1 MTNPYEDEEYAKKY
15 SGWHNGNH
23 GRYLEK
29 LEKLYKTPYEKEYSE
44 IYNRI
49 YLLDETHLQHT
60 QYEINLI
67 ETLCKNKQSWLDVAC
82 GTGYHLDNVK
92 SDVLKFGVDRSP
104 DMITYAKE
112 NTDSS
117 IEYICSDINDF
128 APDIT
133 FDLVTFLWMGYVH
146 QPSLTSVLNTI
157 YAASEK
163 VSKSGNFLMTFC
175 DPLYI
180 FENSPSKGV
189 FCGRG
194 DINFDGLIWSYS
206 DEVNE
211 IQYEN
216 LIAPNKFRILDI
228 LSSNYTDVEEVVYTK
243 ANEEY
248 WKKSAFL
255 FRGKK

>member
-1 MTNPYEDEEYAKKY
+1 VVKRSLLGKI
-15 SGWHNGNH
+15 
-23 GRYLEK
+23 K
-29 LEKLYKTPYEKEYSE
+29 KLYKTPYEKEYSE
-44 IYNRI
+44 IYNDI

-67 ETLCKNKQSWLDVAC
+67 ETLCKDKQSWLDVAC
-82 GTGYHLDNVK
+82 GTGYHLNNVQ

-104 DMITYAKE
+104 NMIRYARE
-112 NTDSS
+112 NTDST
-117 IEYICSDINDF
+117 IGYVVSDINNF
-128 APDIT
+128 VLDIP

-163 VSKSGNFLMTFC
+163 VSKGGYFLMTFC

-180 FENSPSKGV
+180 FENSPAKEV

-194 DINFDGLIWSYS
+194 NINFDGLIWSYS
-206 DEVNE
+206 DEVNK

-216 LIAPNKFRILDI
+216 LIAPNKFKILDT
-228 LSSNYTDVEEVVYTK
+228 LSSSYTDIEEVVYTK
-243 ANEEY
+243 ANEKY

-255 FRGKK
+255 FKGKK

>member
-1 MTNPYEDEEYAKKY
+1 M
-15 SGWHNGNH
+15 
-23 GRYLEK
+23 YLVVK
-29 LEKLYKTPYEKEYSE
+29 RSLLGKMEKLYKTPYEKEYSE
-44 IYNRI
+44 IYNDI

-67 ETLCKNKQSWLDVAC
+67 ETLCKDKQSWLDVAC
-82 GTGYHLDNVK
+82 GTGYHLNTVQ

-104 DMITYAKE
+104 NMIRYARE
-112 NTDSS
+112 NTDST
-117 IEYICSDINDF
+117 IGYVVSDINNF
-128 APDIT
+128 VLDIP

-163 VSKSGNFLMTFC
+163 VSKGGYFLMTFC

-180 FENSPSKGV
+180 FENSPAKEV

-194 DINFDGLIWSYS
+194 NINFDGLIWSYS
-206 DEVNE
+206 DEVNK

-216 LIAPNKFRILDI
+216 LIAPNKFKILDT
-228 LSSNYTDVEEVVYTK
+228 LSSSYTDIEEVVYTK
-243 ANEEY
+243 ANEKY

-255 FRGKK
+255 FKGKK

>member
-1 MTNPYEDEEYAKKY
+1 M
-15 SGWHNGNH
+15 
-23 GRYLEK
+23 
-29 LEKLYKTPYEKEYSE
+29 EKLYKTPYEKEYSE
-44 IYNRI
+44 IYNDI

-67 ETLCKNKQSWLDVAC
+67 ETLCKDKQSWLDVAC
-82 GTGYHLDNVK
+82 GTGYHLNNVQ

-104 DMITYAKE
+104 NMIRYAKE
-112 NTDSS
+112 NTDST
-117 IEYICSDINDF
+117 IGYVVSDINNF
-128 APDIT
+128 VLDIF

-163 VSKSGNFLMTFC
+163 VSKGGYFLMTFC

-180 FENSPSKGV
+180 FENSPAKEV

-194 DINFDGLIWSYS
+194 NINFDGLIWSYS
-206 DEVNE
+206 DEINK

-216 LIAPNKFRILDI
+216 LIAPNKFKILNT
-228 LSSNYTDVEEVVYTK
+228 LSSSYTDIEEIVYTK
-243 ANEEY
+243 ANEKY

-255 FRGKK
+255 FKEKI

>member
-1 MTNPYEDEEYAKKY
+1 VVKRSLLGKI
-15 SGWHNGNH
+15 
-23 GRYLEK
+23 K
-29 LEKLYKTPYEKEYSE
+29 KLYKTPYEKEYSE
-44 IYNRI
+44 IYNDI

-67 ETLCKNKQSWLDVAC
+67 ETLCKDKQSWLDVAC
-82 GTGYHLDNVK
+82 GTGYHLNNVQ

-104 DMITYAKE
+104 NMIRYAKE
-112 NTDSS
+112 NTDST
-117 IEYICSDINDF
+117 IGYVVSDINNF
-128 APDIT
+128 VLDIP

-163 VSKSGNFLMTFC
+163 VSKGGYFLMTFC

-180 FENSPSKGV
+180 FENSPAKEV

-194 DINFDGLIWSYS
+194 NINFDGLIWSYS
-206 DEVNE
+206 DEVNK

-216 LIAPNKFRILDI
+216 LIAPNKFKILDT
-228 LSSNYTDVEEVVYTK
+228 LSSSYTDIEEVVYTK
-243 ANEEY
+243 ANEKY

-255 FRGKK
+255 FKGKK